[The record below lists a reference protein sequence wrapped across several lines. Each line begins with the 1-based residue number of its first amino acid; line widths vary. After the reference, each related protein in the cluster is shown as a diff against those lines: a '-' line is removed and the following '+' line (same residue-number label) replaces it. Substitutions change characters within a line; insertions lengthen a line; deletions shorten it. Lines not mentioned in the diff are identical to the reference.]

1 MAVKIRLARRGRK
14 KLALYDIV
22 VADARAPR
30 DGRFIA
36 KLGNYNPNTHP
47 ATTVLKEASTLQWLL
62 KGAQPTNTVR
72 TILSSHGILLKKH
85 LQLGI
90 QKGAITQAAADK
102 KLEAWQQSKVKK
114 LASQDQKS
122 TKENKKAD
130 STTPPKAAQP
140 TTPPAPTEPQAK
152 DDAQVVAKAPITSA
166 DSGKQPSASTAA
178 DMPTTDT
185 VDTTGTADK
194 VDTAGAADTVGAAD
208 TTGVTDT
215 VDAASAADSK
225 GE

>member
-1 MAVKIRLARRGRK
+1 M
-14 KLALYDIV
+14 ALYDIV

-47 ATTVLKEASTLQWLL
+47 ATTVLKEESTLQWLL

-72 TILSSHGILLKKH
+72 TILSSYGILLKKH

-122 TKENKKAD
+122 TKENKKAN

-152 DDAQVVAKAPITSA
+152 SQAKDDAKVVAKAPITSA

-178 DMPTTDT
+178 DMPATDT
-185 VDTTGTADK
+185 VDTAGTADK
-194 VDTAGAADTVGAAD
+194 VDTAGAAD